1 MKCSE
6 NVRRYYSGVDERWTT
21 RCCGGA
27 ALILVGASTFFAQ
40 SVPPRPSDA
49 ASGLFPVSKL
59 WTLTLN
65 NALVAP
71 PAFSGTRGYFPI
83 DGDRLAAYDLIDGTL
98 QWIATVATLSRPAIG
113 DDLVFIAQADRL
125 TALNEAVGE
134 VAWEIPFEQSLA
146 VPLLWDTGWLVAA
159 SAAGTVFALRAS
171 DGALIWRQDVG
182 SKAHAQPAFAASHL
196 YVPLEDGRIVSLR
209 VEDGAPVWERR
220 LGGAPSEV
228 LALDERLYV
237 GATDNYFYSL
247 RTATGRVDWRWRTGA
262 DVVGR
267 PTVDEQRVYFVSLDN
282 VLRAL
287 DRNSG
292 AQRWQQ
298 ALALRPLWGPTPV
311 AETLMISGLTP
322 TAPAYWM
329 RDGSPAGEVV
339 LTGEL
344 ADAPHV
350 FMSGGLPMMAVVT
363 NDVAQGAVVTAIG
376 RTLEPPIRPLAPL
389 PNPVQPPP
397 VPPLV
402 PVPPAARPPDA

>member
-1 MKCSE
+1 M
-6 NVRRYYSGVDERWTT
+6 
-21 RCCGGA
+21 
-27 ALILVGASTFFAQ
+27 ALISIFAATVLVQ
-40 SVPPRPSDA
+40 SVPPRPSDVP
-49 ASGLFPVSKL
+49 SGLFPIRKL

-65 NALVAP
+65 SALVAP
-71 PAFSGTRGYFPI
+71 PALSGTRGYFPI
-83 DGDRLAAYDLIDGTL
+83 DGNRVAAYDLVQGSL
-98 QWIATVATLSRPAIG
+98 RWIATVATVSRPAVG
-113 DDLVFIAQADRL
+113 DDLVFIAQPDRL
-125 TALNEAVGE
+125 TALGDAVGD
-134 VAWEIPFEQSLA
+134 VAWEIPFEHPLA

-171 DGALIWRQDVG
+171 DGEIIWRRDVG
-182 SKAHAQPAFAASHL
+182 SKAHAQPAFAASQL
-196 YVPLEDGRIVSLR
+196 YVPLEDGRIVALR

-220 LGGAPSEV
+220 LGGSPSEV

-237 GATDNYFYSL
+237 GATDNYLYCL

-267 PTVDEQRVYFVSLDN
+267 PAVDERRVYFVSLDN

-298 ALALRPLWGPTPV
+298 ALPLRPIWGPTPV
-311 AETLMISGLTP
+311 ADTLIVSGLPAT
-322 TAPAYWM
+322 TPAYSM

-344 ADAPHV
+344 ASAPHV
-350 FMSGGLPMMAVVT
+350 FTSGGLPVMAVVT
-363 NDVAQGAVVTAIG
+363 NDVSMGAVVTAIG

-402 PVPPAARPPDA
+402 PAPPATQPPGV

>member
-1 MKCSE
+1 M
-6 NVRRYYSGVDERWTT
+6 
-21 RCCGGA
+21 
-27 ALILVGASTFFAQ
+27 
-40 SVPPRPSDA
+40 PPRASDA
-49 ASGLFPVSKL
+49 SAGLFPVRKL

-65 NALVAP
+65 NALVVP
-71 PAFSGTRGYFPI
+71 PTLAGTRGYFAI
-83 DGDRLAAYDLIDGTL
+83 DGDRLAAYDLVEGKL
-98 QWIATVATLSRPAIG
+98 QWIATAATTSRPAVG
-113 DDLVFIAQADRL
+113 DDLVFIALPDRL
-125 TALNEAVGE
+125 TALREGSGE
-134 VAWEIPFEQSLA
+134 VAWEIPFEHSLA

-159 SAAGTVFALRAS
+159 SAVGTVFALRAS
-171 DGALIWRQDVG
+171 DGELIWRRDVG

-196 YVPLEDGRIVSLR
+196 YVPLEDGRVVALR

-237 GATDNYFYSL
+237 GATDNYFYCL

-262 DVVGR
+262 DVVGK
-267 PTVDEQRVYFVSLDN
+267 PVVDEERVYFVSLDN

-298 ALALRPLWGPTPV
+298 ALPLRPIWGPTPV
-311 AETLMISGLTP
+311 ADMLIVSGLTP

-329 RDGSPAGEVV
+329 RDGSPAGEIV

-344 ADAPHV
+344 AGVPHV
-350 FMSGGLPMMAVVT
+350 FTSGGLPMMAAVT
-363 NDVAQGAVVTAIG
+363 NDVSQGAVVTAIG

-397 VPPLV
+397 VPPLA
-402 PVPPAARPPDA
+402 PAPPAPQPPDA